1 MIGIDNPY
9 IIPPVLSLITAY
21 ILAAVSITRKRLTE
35 ENILLALICILWSLL
50 SWAFIWHNIE
60 KDAAVIMNAER
71 IVHTIYVFA
80 PVFSLYFFQKI
91 TGYRNRTI
99 LYFSFGYSAVIAV
112 FVQTDYYFYGFH
124 YYSWGMIAKGGPAF
138 IMFSLYGTI
147 LTLYIFYL
155 FIKKLT
161 NEKNRV
167 IRLKINYLAIS
178 YFITVLLSM
187 TNIPAMNG
195 VDFYPLGN
203 LVFIPLGIMTY
214 GILRYRLINIS
225 SAVHFSIFWLIL
237 SSLIIIPNLF
247 IFSHL
252 QRMFSEL
259 SPLTL
264 MFVLLVWFTANYF
277 YFNRIQPV
285 INRLINRR
293 NFKLKE
299 TEKVFM
305 RDLALLKNLDDLIYE
320 VTLIMKK
327 NLELNHALIYL
338 RALNRRFCCSDN
350 EGMIDLDETTV
361 NLLTKHE
368 DIYIQ
373 KSVLESV
380 ADFDPA
386 YNVISALLSDKNSEY
401 LIPLVNQNELIA
413 IIFLSEK
420 KDSRQFNGNEFR
432 FIKHI
437 SAYAGIALANSVMFQ
452 NLSDINEH
460 LERIVDERTALIE
473 KQKSELERDVQL
485 ARKIQMSLLPKNI
498 PMIKKLK
505 IAYRYEPVLGVG
517 GDFIDI
523 HYREGMDDVGLFICD
538 VSGHGASSAMI
549 ASMVKMSLN
558 SWGRYIQKPGEAF
571 VEMRR
576 LLSGKIGDNFL
587 SAFMCCIDLNTG
599 AVTSSCAGHP
609 PMILLR
615 KSGEVDIIKP
625 KGKIIIDGAESAY
638 DELHTDLYPGDM
650 IVLYTDGVIE
660 ARTSSGEMIGEE
672 NFIEMLKKHSGL
684 SPYSICSRVYDEI
697 FHNSDPTVIEDDFAL
712 LIAEYVG

>member
-498 PMIKKLK
+498 PMIK
-505 IAYRYEPVLGVG
+505 
-517 GDFIDI
+517 
-523 HYREGMDDVGLFICD
+523 
-538 VSGHGASSAMI
+538 
-549 ASMVKMSLN
+549 
-558 SWGRYIQKPGEAF
+558 
-571 VEMRR
+571 
-576 LLSGKIGDNFL
+576 
-587 SAFMCCIDLNTG
+587 
-599 AVTSSCAGHP
+599 
-609 PMILLR
+609 
-615 KSGEVDIIKP
+615 
-625 KGKIIIDGAESAY
+625 
-638 DELHTDLYPGDM
+638 
-650 IVLYTDGVIE
+650 
-660 ARTSSGEMIGEE
+660 
-672 NFIEMLKKHSGL
+672 
-684 SPYSICSRVYDEI
+684 
-697 FHNSDPTVIEDDFAL
+697 
-712 LIAEYVG
+712 